1 MAKKWVFMGVMALIV
16 ASVVAVAVLG
26 KYPRMKTPKRVDLT
40 RATDAKDATVD
51 LLSMTATEAVFR
63 VVWYPSRAR

>member
-1 MAKKWVFMGVMALIV
+1 MSLATGVRLGPYEITAKLGEGGMGEV
-16 ASVVAVAVLG
+16 
-26 KYPRMKTPKRVDLT
+26 Y